1 MGCCGGEAADEE
13 APPAR
18 PPAKMASQ
26 KSSVSGKLPSRTAS
40 QGSGF
45 GPLSRDQY
53 VSRLT
58 HSGTVLE
65 TKVPLGH
72 GASYTLQYAYVSQ
85 RRAPPRRLR
94 ARATAAARP
103 PERA

>member
-1 MGCCGGEAADEE
+1 
-13 APPAR
+13 
-18 PPAKMASQ
+18 MASQ
-26 KSSVSGKLPSRTAS
+26 KSTASAASSRLPSRTAS
-40 QGSGF
+40 QSSGF

-53 VSRLT
+53 VSRLA

-85 RRAPPRRLR
+85 RCGARGSRACAREPRGR
-94 ARATAAARP
+94 TH
-103 PERA
+103 

>member
-1 MGCCGGEAADEE
+1 MS
-13 APPAR
+13 
-18 PPAKMASQ
+18 SQ
-26 KSSVSGKLPSRTAS
+26 KSNASSGRLPSRTN
-40 QGSGF
+40 SGF

-53 VSRLT
+53 VSRLA

-85 RRAPPRRLR
+85 R
-94 ARATAAARP
+94 
-103 PERA
+103 

>member
-1 MGCCGGEAADEE
+1 
-13 APPAR
+13 
-18 PPAKMASQ
+18 MASQ
-26 KSSVSGKLPSRTAS
+26 KSNASSGRLPPSRTAS
-40 QGSGF
+40 KSSSGF

-53 VSRLT
+53 VSRLA

-85 RRAPPRRLR
+85 RCAPLQAVARRVSHRPRAQGRTR
-94 ARATAAARP
+94 
-103 PERA
+103 

>member
-1 MGCCGGEAADEE
+1 
-13 APPAR
+13 
-18 PPAKMASQ
+18 MASQ
-26 KSSVSGKLPSRTAS
+26 KSNASSGRLPPSRSTS
-40 QGSGF
+40 KGSSGF

-53 VSRLT
+53 VSRLA

-85 RRAPPRRLR
+85 RCVA
-94 ARATAAARP
+94 AAARAARP
-103 PERA
+103 HRAARGRSR

>member
-1 MGCCGGEAADEE
+1 MGCCGGGAADEE

-26 KSSVSGKLPSRTAS
+26 KSNASSGRLPPSRSTS
-40 QGSGF
+40 HGSSGF

-53 VSRLT
+53 VSRLA

-85 RRAPPRRLR
+85 RCVQLRRR
-94 ARATAAARP
+94 TWRGPARRRTR
-103 PERA
+103 